1 MGKLFGTDG
10 VRGKANG
17 EILNPDLAY
26 RLGLAGAHYFIQSS
40 PNPYGQMV
48 VGRDTRI
55 SGQMLEAALIAG
67 ITSVGVDVILLGE
80 LPTPTV
86 AFLSKSLEVDGGVMI
101 SASHNPYY
109 DNGIKFFDA
118 GGYKLM
124 DRVETEIEKLIFDGL
139 EKIPLAIGEQ
149 VGRIYT
155 IDDPLKI
162 YIDHIKATIKGD
174 LSGLKV
180 IVDCAHGAAFKA
192 APRLLRELG
201 ADLKVIYAE
210 PNGININQGCGSTHP
225 KELQQLAVAHQA
237 IGIAHDGDADRLI
250 AVDEKGGLVNGDV
263 VMAICGLDMMKK
275 GLLNDNNIVV
285 TNYSN
290 LGLKELMEAHGGS
303 ISETKNGDRY
313 VLERM
318 IKKGYNLGGEQSG
331 HIIFLDHATTGDG
344 LLSAVQL
351 LSVVHNSGKKL
362 FQLADQVRV
371 WPQLNDKVLVK
382 RKEEFAVNEAVQR
395 AIDEAESRLKAKGGR
410 LLVRPSGTESV
421 VRIMLEGKELADIEP
436 EMNPLKDI
444 IVRELN

>member
-17 EILNPDLAY
+17 DILTPEMAY
-26 RLGLAGAHYFIQSS
+26 KLGLVGAYYFTQTS
-40 PNPYGQMV
+40 PKPYGQMV

-55 SGQMLEAALIAG
+55 SGPMLEAAMIAG
-67 ITSVGVDVILLGE
+67 ITSAGVDVILLGE
-80 LPTPTV
+80 IPTPTV
-86 AFLSKSLEVDGGVMI
+86 AFLSRHLEVDGGVMI

-124 DRVETEIEKLIFDGL
+124 DRIETEMEKLILGGV
-139 EKIPLAIGEQ
+139 EQIPLAIGEQ

-155 IDDPLKI
+155 MDDPLKV
-162 YIDHIKATIKGD
+162 YIDHVKATIEGD
-174 LSGLKV
+174 LAGLKV
-180 IVDCAHGAAFKA
+180 IVDCANGAAYQA
-192 APRLLRELG
+192 APRLLQELG
-201 ADLKVIYAE
+201 AEVKVIFAE
-210 PNGININQGCGSTHP
+210 PDGININCGCGSTHP
-225 KELQQLAVAHQA
+225 EELQRLVVAHQA
-237 IGIAHDGDADRLI
+237 VGIAHDGDADRLI
-250 AVDEKGGLVNGDV
+250 AVDERGGLVNGDL

-275 GLLNDNNIVV
+275 GLLNENNVVV

-290 LGLKELMEAHGGS
+290 LGLKELMEAHGGG

-318 IKKGYNLGGEQSG
+318 MSKGYNLGGEQSG

-351 LSVVHNSGKKL
+351 LSIVRKSGKKL
-362 FQLADQVRV
+362 FEMADQIRV
-371 WPQLNDKVLVK
+371 WPQLNDQVLVK
-382 RKEEFAVNEAVQR
+382 RKDEFAVNEAVQR

-436 EMNPLKDI
+436 EMTPLKDI